1 MSLDVTLP
9 WAGGLVTGTTV
20 DLSEAGLR
28 ALVDGWGL
36 PPKPGTATQ
45 VSITVDDDTL
55 DISGE
60 IVRQQ
65 VQGPRWL
72 LSMQC
77 HEMPEKTADLLRRR
91 VFRALREERAL
102 AD

>member
-1 MSLDVTLP
+1 M
-9 WAGGLVTGTTV
+9 
-20 DLSEAGLR
+20 
-28 ALVDGWGL
+28 DGWGL
-36 PPKPGTATQ
+36 APEPGTATR
-45 VSITVDDDTL
+45 VSITVDDDIL
-55 DISGE
+55 DVSGE

-72 LSMQC
+72 LSMQF
-77 HEMPEKTADLLRRR
+77 HEMPERMADLLRRR